1 MGRELRPRVHPD
13 RRRSAP
19 DQDQL
24 RAAARLGYL
33 SPTVRNI
40 EESTTLRAFVEA
52 MSNLGYVENR
62 NWIFE
67 QRYADDYDPVPSG

>member
-1 MGRELRPRVHPD
+1 M
-13 RRRSAP
+13 
-19 DQDQL
+19 
-24 RAAARLGYL
+24 ARLGYL